1 MRRHFQRASTRLAHL
16 LPARLQ
22 VVVMLAV
29 VFLFAGGFASRL
41 PAVEITPAQRASLR
55 AAFDAVRAAGLSYQQ
70 QKFET
75 AGKQLLVAM
84 RKAGAGLQDADE
96 ETFTKAESI
105 LVQIERAHAL
115 LQLEGVVLPPF
126 ARPRFGE
133 PWRDYAAPVAAPPRR
148 SREQAPADPD
158 ATDAA
163 GMETTSPPAAA
174 GMQAGQDGISFVNQ
188 VAPLL
193 VDKCGQCHIRGN
205 RGSFSLSSFAVL
217 MRGPPAGV
225 VVFPG
230 DPIGSRLIETIE
242 TGDMPRG
249 GGSVTP
255 AELAMLKEWV
265 SAGAKFDGAN
275 SAAPLVNLVAA
286 NSSAPAADAAMPNV
300 RPPQVTAATGSETV
314 SFVRQVAPLLVEN
327 CSGCHIDAMQIVG
340 GLNMNSLAQLLR
352 GGDSGPAINVGDG
365 DGSLLVRKLRGQEG
379 QRMPAGGRP
388 ALSTESIQLISKW
401 IDEGASLDS
410 GGSPDQR
417 LPVMV
422 VEAWAKQASHQELAS
437 RRRELAIE
445 NWKLG
450 ASAETRDQ
458 PTIVEN
464 KDVLVFGTES
474 EEQLEVFAQSAS
486 EALEQVMATLPKPRQ
501 KLDSGDAQVRGR
513 ITLFV
518 FPRRY
523 EYGEFSKMVEGRDLP
538 AEWSVH
544 WNFDGVDAYVSLV
557 APSEITKEAL
567 APRLISPLASIQLAM
582 RGSGPRWFREGLGRA
597 VAARLAGREL
607 PEIQQWDAAIPAAL
621 RVVKQ
626 PKELI
631 DGRLPPAE
639 TDVLGYGIGKTML
652 DRSYSRELNRL
663 LANLESGA
671 PFDEAFATA
680 FRVPLQNFVTTWFAY
695 AANARGR

>member
-1 MRRHFQRASTRLAHL
+1 MRRQFPRVSTLLVLVLLASGVAKPLA
-16 LPARLQ
+16 
-22 VVVMLAV
+22 
-29 VFLFAGGFASRL
+29 
-41 PAVEITPAQRASLR
+41 AVEVTPAQQTLLR

-75 AGKQLLVAM
+75 AGKQLVVAM
-84 RKAGAGLQDADE
+84 QKAGAGLQDADE

-133 PWRDYAAPVAAPPRR
+133 PWHDYAAALAAPPRR
-148 SREQAPADPD
+148 SRDQTTAKPD
-158 ATDAA
+158 TTDAA
-163 GMETTSPPAAA
+163 GMGSASFPAAA
-174 GMQAGQDGISFVNQ
+174 GMEAEQDGISFV
-188 VAPLL
+188 
-193 VDKCGQCHIRGN
+193 K
-205 RGSFSLSSFAVL
+205 
-217 MRGPPAGV
+217 
-225 VVFPG
+225 
-230 DPIGSRLIETIE
+230 
-242 TGDMPRG
+242 
-249 GGSVTP
+249 
-255 AELAMLKEWV
+255 
-265 SAGAKFDGAN
+265 
-275 SAAPLVNLVAA
+275 
-286 NSSAPAADAAMPNV
+286 
-300 RPPQVTAATGSETV
+300 
-314 SFVRQVAPLLVEN
+314 QVAPLLVEN

-352 GGDSGPAINVGDG
+352 GGDSGPAVNAGDG

-388 ALSTESIQLISKW
+388 ALTTESIQLISKW

-422 VEAWAKQASHQELAS
+422 VEAWAKLASHQELAT

-450 ASAETRDQ
+450 ASADSREQ

-464 KDVLVFGTES
+464 KDVLVFGSDS
-474 EEQLEVFAQSAS
+474 EEQLEAFAQAAS
-486 EALEQVMATLPKPRQ
+486 EALEQVLATLPKPRQ

-538 AEWSVH
+538 AEWNVH
-544 WNFDGVDAYVSLV
+544 WSYDGVDAYVSLV
-557 APSEITKEAL
+557 APSEITKDTL
-567 APRLISPLASIQLAM
+567 APRLIAPLASIQLAM

-597 VAARLAGREL
+597 VAAKLAGRDL
-607 PEIQQWDAAIPAAL
+607 PETQQWDAAIPAAL
-621 RVVKQ
+621 RVVKK

-631 DGRLPPAE
+631 DERLPPAE
-639 TDVLGYGIGKTML
+639 TDVLSYGIGKTLL
-652 DRSYSRELNRL
+652 DRSYNRELNRL

-680 FRVPLQNFVTTWFAY
+680 FRVPLLNFVTTWFAY